1 MDEIYYRLVLSG
13 GLGLTGLDW
22 TALLALLI
30 IGIVYLAAPA
40 LGYAPYQRGLLLAS
54 MWVLIGKMAL
64 AVLKMAILYFSAMES
79 RTSGSG
85 GGPPT
90 PRSMGDLPTV
100 IMLFSLLE
108 AGLFILALILFVAG
122 LSALRRGDGPRNF
135 PPRSF
140 PDE

>member
-1 MDEIYYRLVLSG
+1 MDELYYRMILSG
-13 GLGLTGLDW
+13 GIGLTGLDW

-79 RTSGSG
+79 RTSGG
-85 GGPPT
+85 GGTTT
-90 PRSMGDLPTV
+90 PKSMGDLPTV

-122 LSALRRGDGPRNF
+122 LSALRRGDGPRNI